1 MVVLIFKDNIIR
13 NILRLNYVDREML
26 CLIIVLNRHR
36 NSIINKSYNLHL
48 KVNKNNKYGHT
59 DFLLLVVEF
68 LRFKNIPDY

>member
-1 MVVLIFKDNIIR
+1 
-13 NILRLNYVDREML
+13 ML

-36 NSIINKSYNLHL
+36 NSIINESYNLHL

-68 LRFKNIPDY
+68 PLFKNIPDY